1 MELTQIKTYMEI
13 AGSCIFFIAVLIF
26 LIKMLKTKM
35 DKNGNGK
42 IEKEEISDADMQFLK
57 EMLKESIQT
66 IATGMQNLNGI
77 TGQNA
82 YKILLSEV
90 KASKK
95 IFEESQKKENRENEK
110 NS

>member
-1 MELTQIKTYMEI
+1 MELTQIKTYLEI
-13 AGSCIFFIAVLIF
+13 AGSFIFFIAVLIF
-26 LIKMLKTKM
+26 LIKMLKTRV

-82 YKILLSEV
+82 YKILLNEV
-90 KASKK
+90 KTSKK
-95 IFEESQKKENRENEK
+95 IFEENEKKEKKENEK